1 MNLRNWIIFWL
12 LLLLV
17 ICLTI
22 IIKDSSLINKHKDLI
37 NIKTTIDSLS
47 KEWNKIESK
56 INENRKIIQDIQNEN
71 DILIKDKLKLEKQIQ
86 DKRLELVK

>member
-47 KEWNKIESK
+47 KDWNKIESK